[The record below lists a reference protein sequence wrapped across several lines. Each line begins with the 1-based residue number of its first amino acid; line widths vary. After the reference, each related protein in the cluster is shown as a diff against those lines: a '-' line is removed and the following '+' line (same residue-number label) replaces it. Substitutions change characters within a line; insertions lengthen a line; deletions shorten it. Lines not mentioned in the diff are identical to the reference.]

1 MASILIYMN
10 LQQTANSR
18 TVGAV
23 ALGPTG
29 SLQGGVLFFSL
40 VPGKILKRTKKDYSL
55 LKNPEDAIR

>member
-1 MASILIYMN
+1 MN